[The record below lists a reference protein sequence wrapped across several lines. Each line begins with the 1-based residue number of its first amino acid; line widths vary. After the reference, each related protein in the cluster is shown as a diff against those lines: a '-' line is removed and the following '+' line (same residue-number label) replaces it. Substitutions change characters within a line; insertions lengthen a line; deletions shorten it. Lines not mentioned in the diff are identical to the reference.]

1 MKILAIIPVRM
12 NSSRFPGKP
21 MKKILGTP
29 MIKHVYDKVAKSKII
44 SDVYVATCDKEI
56 FNYINSF
63 KGKVVM
69 TKKSHQ
75 RASDRSAEA
84 LVKIEKE
91 KKFKFNAVVMVQGDE
106 PMIHPNMIKES
117 VHPIIKNKKINVVNL
132 CGKIENKKEF
142 YDRNCIKTVCSKN
155 NNALYFSRQP
165 IPWSGETKS
174 YLKKQVC
181 VISFKR
187 DFLIKYVKMKPT
199 ILEKLES
206 VDMLRILENG
216 YNVHMSKT
224 KYSTFAV
231 DTASDLKKVEKL
243 IKKKTKR

>member
-1 MKILAIIPVRM
+1 MKIVAIIPARM
-12 NSSRFPGKP
+12 RSSRFPGKP
-21 MKKILGTP
+21 MKKILGKP
-29 MIKHVYDKVAKSKII
+29 MIKHVYDNVAKSKII

-63 KGKVVM
+63 NGNVVM

-84 LVKIEKE
+84 LIKIEK
-91 KKFKFNAVVMVQGDE
+91 KKNFKFNSVVMVQGDE

-117 VHPIIKNKKINVVNL
+117 ISPILKNKKINVVNL
-132 CGKIENKKEF
+132 CGKIKDKKEF
-142 YDRNCIKTVCSKN
+142 YDKNCIKTVCSKT

-165 IPWSGETKS
+165 IPWSGDTKS

-187 DFLIKYVKMKPT
+187 NFLIRYVKMKST
-199 ILEKLES
+199 TLEELES
-206 VDMLRILENG
+206 IDMLRILENG
-216 YNVHMSKT
+216 FSVYMAKT

-231 DTASDLKKVEKL
+231 DTPSDLKKVEKL
-243 IKKKTKR
+243 LKKTKK